1 MKDIMAEDVPK
12 KELKKEKQSDVKKE
26 LKETQQEVMI
36 DLTLK
41 TNEFLEKLKAEAKKI
56 VFKCNMK

>member
-41 TNEFLEKLKAEAKKI
+41 TNEFLEKLKVKSS
-56 VFKCNMK
+56 NR